1 MKQILSEIKVLP
13 VLEIERNVD
22 PEKLVGALIDG
33 EINTVEITI
42 RNEMGYKHIELIRK
56 RFPEIKVGVGTVLN
70 INQLLNSIDSGAQF
84 AVSPGYE
91 FELALKAKELKFH
104 YLPGIS
110 SSSEIMSLLKI
121 GFNIFKFFPAN
132 DLGGISYLKSLSGP
146 FPKVLFCATGGI
158 NEKNYKEWIAEK
170 NVLCVGGS
178 WLAPKGFN
186 NYNEITKRALKVF
199 SK

>member
-42 RNEMGYKHIELIRK
+42 RNEMGYKHIERIRK

-91 FELALKAKELKFH
+91 FELALKAKDLGIP
-104 YLPGIS
+104 YLPGVS
-110 SSSEIMSLLKI
+110 CPSHIMSLLKI
-121 GFNIFKFFPAN
+121 NINLFKFYPAN
-132 DLGGISYLKSLSGP
+132 ALGGVSYLKSLTAP
-146 FPKVLFCATGGI
+146 FPMALFCPTGGI
-158 NEKNYKEWIAEK
+158 NENNYKEWIVEK
-170 NVLCVGGS
+170 NVICVGGS

-186 NYNEITKRALKVF
+186 NYNEITKKALQIK
-199 SK
+199 